1 MNSWTPSSDENTFSV
16 DVTLDKL
23 IIGETNVMRQLK
35 QTISMVAPSDTPI
48 LVQGPTGAGKELVA
62 EALHMLSG
70 RKGKLVAVN
79 CGAIPQDLLESQL
92 FGHEKG
98 SFTGAH
104 DRQIGLIE
112 QANGGTLFLD
122 EIDDLSPKAQAELLR
137 ALETR
142 RIQRVGGAEQIEVDF
157 RLVSASRHGLE
168 KQVAEG
174 KFRSDLLFRIAVFA
188 LRVPALCE
196 RPEDI
201 PLILRAM
208 SQNKTDVAGNP
219 VPQLNLTVEAYK
231 ALAGYEWEG
240 NVRELRNFH
249 DRAQILFAGRQ
260 ITDKDIRGGLLS
272 SNLTPTELPVAEPEI
287 PSVAAGAVNLEQM
300 LQERGSVDLRSMLQ
314 GVEKKIIQT
323 ALEMSNGRVSA
334 AAKMLSM
341 KRTTLIGKMGKLG
354 ISADVADIV
363 A

>member
-1 MNSWTPSSDENTFSV
+1 MNCWNSASFENTYSV
-16 DVTLDKL
+16 DMNLDSL

-35 QTISMVAPSDTPI
+35 QTIAMVAPSDTPI

-70 RKGKLVAVN
+70 RQGKLVAVN

-157 RLVSASRHGLE
+157 RLVSASRKGLE
-168 KQVAEG
+168 NEVAAG
-174 KFRSDLLFRIAVFA
+174 KFRSDLMYRIAVFA
-188 LRVPALCE
+188 LRVPSLSE
-196 RPEDI
+196 RPDDI

-208 SQNKTDVAGNP
+208 SNNKKDAAGNP
-219 VPQLNLTVEAYK
+219 VAPLNLTIEAFK
-231 ALAGYEWEG
+231 ALAAYEWEG

-260 ITDKDIRGGLLS
+260 IDAGDVRGGLLS
-272 SNLTPTELPVAEPEI
+272 PNLTPVNMPAEQEA
-287 PSVAAGAVNLEQM
+287 SAGLVGHSVNLEEM
-300 LQERGSVDLRSMLQ
+300 LKERGSVDLRNMMQS
-314 GVEKKIIQT
+314 VEKKIIKT
-323 ALEMSNGRVSA
+323 ALEMTNGRVSKA
-334 AAKMLSM
+334 AQMLSM
-341 KRTTLIGKMGKLG
+341 KRTTLIGKMNKLG
-354 ISADVADIV
+354 ISAELDVV
-363 A
+363 AA